1 MKIDDKIYPCSVSLA
16 MDLVG
21 GKWKTVILYHLKDG
35 EKRFSELRKELF
47 SVTEMTLSLQLKQL
61 EKDGLVSRKVY
72 GKKPPIKVIY
82 KLTDFGNTFIPVLDA
97 ITNWGIRSLIRKENL
112 LTTCKD
118 LQNIIFVVEGD
129 NFQLPIKIPKFA
141 H

>member
-1 MKIDDKIYPCSVSLA
+1 
-16 MDLVG
+16 
-21 GKWKTVILYHLKDG
+21 
-35 EKRFSELRKELF
+35 
-47 SVTEMTLSLQLKQL
+47 MTLSLQLKQL